1 MQCTPLQLQLCWF
14 AKHCTISVQ
23 YLKCQDQRFSKNC
36 RSTFIFALHEISE
49 GAHFLHLAC
58 QGGRRAPLPPVSY
71 ATGSRGVAFS
81 VQALRL
87 LCQCLFVRL
96 SPCRLQFFFCLF
108 FSGLRVTFTAAFL
121 NLFLP
126 QHPFWLRLS
135 SPAPPTIV

>member
-1 MQCTPLQLQLCWF
+1 VQCTPLQLQLCWF

-96 SPCRLQFFFCLF
+96 SPCRLQFFFVYF
-108 FSGLRVTFTAAFL
+108 FQAYVLPSRQHFLTFFYLST
-121 NLFLP
+121 
-126 QHPFWLRLS
+126 PFGY
-135 SPAPPTIV
+135 A